1 MNLVALDVT
10 DPAAAEAAVQ
20 AAVQAAVDRFWH
32 LDVLVNKPA
41 VSRPSSSKR

>member
-20 AAVQAAVDRFWH
+20 AAVDRFWH
-32 LDVLVNKPA
+32 LDVLVNKLA

>member
-10 DPAAAEAAVQ
+10 DPAAE

-32 LDVLVNKPA
+32 LDVLVNKLA